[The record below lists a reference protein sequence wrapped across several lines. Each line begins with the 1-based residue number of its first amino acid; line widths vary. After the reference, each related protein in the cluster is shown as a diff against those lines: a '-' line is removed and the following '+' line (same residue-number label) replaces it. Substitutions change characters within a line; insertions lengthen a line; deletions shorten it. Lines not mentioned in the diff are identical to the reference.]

1 MEDVVKDQLLVV
13 VIAVV
18 YVGATQYVS
27 NTDRHMGTPSYKGP
41 IAETRDLS
49 KWTMKYRPLANARR
63 LHI

>member
-18 YVGATQYVS
+18 DVGATQYVS

-41 IAETRDLS
+41 IA
-49 KWTMKYRPLANARR
+49 
-63 LHI
+63 